1 MAQKTVCVLM
11 MGLVDPAVRDS
22 GYDDGVFFGNEL
34 CDDFA
39 GTWMYAGFEGEEV
52 DCAAFCV
59 C

>member
-1 MAQKTVCVLM
+1 M